1 MLFYHKIIPN
11 IICQPV
17 LSFAGNILL
26 NKIISKTYNPQ
37 RFRKTSE
44 LFRLKS
50 ITLSWSNQYSNVT
63 EYYINCIRGN
73 DVNDIV
79 AVGAFGEVHHYNGKR
94 WKSFKTETGLNG
106 TYHSVAIKG
115 NLIVAVGFE
124 EQQAVI
130 LVGKR

>member
-44 LFRLKS
+44 LFHLKS
-50 ITLSWSNQYSNVT
+50 ITLPWSNQYSNFT
-63 EYYINCIRGN
+63 EYYINFIRGN

-79 AVGAFGEVHHYNGKR
+79 AVGALGEVLHYNGKR
-94 WKSFKTETGLNG
+94 WKSFKNETGIGG
-106 TYHSVAIKG
+106 TYYSVAIKS
-115 NLIVAVGFE
+115 NLIVAVRQEG
-124 EQQAVI
+124 QQAVI